1 MLISDLQKKAL
12 TKKLEDL
19 DNIITINKIHKE
31 AYNQIKPKYSTDLY
45 INNNVIDEK
54 DYNTNLEVDKRKYL
68 KEQLMKILKLSDVEI
83 VLNNSFFV
91 DDITNINLF
100 YTKYNSFIKYF
111 NDNFRKVE
119 NISSFIEIL
128 KDFLNYDKLKYK
140 KKIDDKLDD
149 IYTNSQ
155 DIYFN
160 NSRSLQN
167 LENFNK
173 KLIKKYK
180 ESDLQISNIEN
191 RLTDTNIL
199 QAIIEKLNDD
209 INKLKLIKDPL
220 KNLIYKTII
229 NQDYTNLFK
238 EDDKIIYNNK
248 INMIASILYNNDQ
261 GNVFLQKDYINKVYK
276 QIQNIKY
283 DKEEKERLIK
293 EEQEYKQK
301 IIDEQNRIQNKPLLK
316 KKQKGRGLNLRQKID
331 IGEYN
336 AGNNNKKLINRIK
349 HLNKK

>member
-1 MLISDLQKKAL
+1 MLISDLQKEAL
-12 TKKLEDL
+12 TKKFENL
-19 DNIITINKIHKE
+19 DNLIKLNKIHKE
-31 AYNQIKPKYSTDLY
+31 SYNQIKPKYSTDLY

-54 DYNTNLEVDKRKYL
+54 DYNTNLEVNKREYL
-68 KEQLMKILKLSDVEI
+68 KEQLMKILKLTDVDI
-83 VLNNSFFV
+83 VLNNAFFI
-91 DDITNINLF
+91 DDISNINLF
-100 YTKYNSFIKYF
+100 YTKYNAFIKYF

-140 KKIDDKLDD
+140 KIIDDKLDD
-149 IYTNSQ
+149 IYNNSQ
-155 DIYFN
+155 NIYYN

-173 KLIKKYK
+173 KLMKKYK
-180 ESDLQISNIEN
+180 ESDIQISNIEN
-191 RLTDTNIL
+191 RLTDTNKI

-209 INKLKLIKDPL
+209 INKLKLIKEPL
-220 KNLIYKTII
+220 KNLIYKSII
-229 NQDYTNLFK
+229 NQDYSDLFK

-248 INMIASILYNNDQ
+248 INIIASILYNNDQ
-261 GNVFLQKDYINKVYK
+261 GNVFLQKDYINKVNK
-276 QIQNIKY
+276 QIQSIKE
-283 DKEEKERLIK
+283 DKEEKNRIK
-293 EEQEYKQK
+293 EEQEYKDRLIQ
-301 IIDEQNRIQNKPLLK
+301 EQNRLQNKPQP